1 MYSKPSV
8 IRGCLWCDVKVGTAT
23 APVRMDCVISKA
35 TCSVWEN
42 TVAEQNLIDAGIA
55 LGKVRDGH
63 AIHSPK
69 VGMRGSSGSFLKKCV
84 YDRQHEVIAG
94 SSCLS
99 KLSSIRKYFWT
110 AQLSLSNVRAQEL
123 VPSAQYLGDM
133 VF

>member
-1 MYSKPSV
+1 MN
-8 IRGCLWCDVKVGTAT
+8 
-23 APVRMDCVISKA
+23 CVISKA
-35 TCSVWEN
+35 TCSVREN
-42 TVAEQNLIDAGIA
+42 TAAEQNLIDAGIA

-63 AIHSPK
+63 AICSPEI
-69 VGMRGSSGSFLKKCV
+69 GTRGSSGSFLKKCV

-110 AQLSLSNVRAQEL
+110 AQLSLSNVRAQEP